1 MLKQTVLLI
10 CVVLTQQVSA
20 QQVPKSK
27 NNSAQNN
34 SAQKELIAK
43 SEAKREMER
52 QRRIKVLR
60 VQDFAQHLAVLR
72 DVKVKA
78 IALVRFADLLWK
90 DDEIYARTLFT
101 KALDACSVE
110 TDSSATDSPEAS
122 NAAYRLKGVRRQVIA
137 QIARRDAALAQ
148 RLLEAETTEDEIA
161 FDQVSARAQRNVET
175 ALSLVK
181 ENPDKATDFARQSL
195 RSGVSPY
202 MMSLLKELR
211 LKDEAAANR
220 LFIDTLTRL
229 AADPI
234 ADANNLLMLGTYI
247 FTSPKV
253 SSADHTA
260 VAYVGIENVMVCDIT
275 ADRPNIPRELIL
287 AFLNVAVQVI
297 SRPTDDPKQQQ
308 LRYVIGYQLRPKAAM
323 YAPHLVQPIV
333 SAMHALMPVIP
344 PPLAREETYSSIKGI
359 GIKNTEENLRDIE
372 KLKNESMRDEQYLSL
387 VFTLWMQDDFAQ
399 ARVVYNNVGDTKLRG
414 QLADIVAFGEG
425 VKMLKSGQVS
435 AAAEAADKLPQ
446 GVARAALWLGIARAR
461 VKGGNEQ
468 LITEAIDA
476 ALAAARNVNDGRRP
490 LLTLAAGELAR
501 LDVVRTKALLV
512 EAVRQ
517 FNAQETESFA
527 NVKWEQSIEFG
538 SVARS
543 FPLKVKGVEYGF
555 NQVLATSAAIDFE
568 GTAAAIM
575 ELKSEV
581 PLAQALVSLATAAL
595 K

>member
-10 CVVLTQQVSA
+10 SIILTQQVSA

-27 NNSAQNN
+27 NNS
-34 SAQKELIAK
+34 SRKESIAK
-43 SEAKREMER
+43 PEAKREMER
-52 QRRIKVLR
+52 QRRLAVLR
-60 VQDFAQHLAVLR
+60 VQDFAQHLAALR

-78 IALVRFADLLWK
+78 IALARFADLLWK
-90 DDEIYARTLFT
+90 DDEIYARALFT

-110 TDSSATDSPEAS
+110 TDSSSTDSPEAN
-122 NAAYRLKGVRRQVIA
+122 NAAYRLRRVRRQVIA

-181 ENPDKATDFARQSL
+181 DNPDKATDFARQSL

-220 LFIDTLTRL
+220 LFIDTLARL
-229 AADPI
+229 AADPV

-253 SSADHTA
+253 NPADHTA
-260 VAYVGIENVMVCDIT
+260 VAYVGIGNVMVCDIT

-308 LRYVIGYQLRPKAAM
+308 LRYVVGYQLRPKAAM

-344 PPLAREETYSSIKGI
+344 PPLAQEETYSTLKGI
-359 GIKNTEENLRDIE
+359 GIKNTEETLRDIE
-372 KLKNESMRDEQYLSL
+372 KLKNESARDERYLSL
-387 VFTLWMQDDFAQ
+387 VFTLWMQDDFEQ
-399 ARVVYNNVGDTKLRG
+399 AREVYNKVGDTKLRG
-414 QLADIVAFGEG
+414 QLADIIAFGEG

-435 AAAEAADKLPQ
+435 AAAEAADKLPP
-446 GVARAALWLGIARAR
+446 GVARATVWLGIARAR
-461 VKGGNEQ
+461 AKGDNEQ
-468 LITEAIDA
+468 LITEAIDL

-490 LLTLAAGELAR
+490 LLTLAAAGELAR
-501 LDVVRTKALLV
+501 LDAVRTRALLV
-512 EAVRQ
+512 DAVRQ

-538 SVARS
+538 SVTRS

-555 NQVLATSAAIDFE
+555 NQVLATSASVDFE

-575 ELKSEV
+575 ELKSEL
-581 PLAQALVSLATAAL
+581 PLAQALVSLAAAAL